1 MKGVLGFL
9 ERAGL
14 VRMEPPSPQDV
25 PEPMAKAPMA
35 PAPTA
40 DSSSTL
46 ADGPAPH
53 GNWSLDWASLYAQA
67 GVPPATYP
75 AERLLR
81 LIDGL
86 SAMDEATRRVALR
99 AMDEADES
107 WTLKDPLDDAQ
118 AKADVLGHH
127 SDRLAQELT
136 ALEHDI
142 GLRLEQVHAGSEQAL
157 GEIRRQI
164 GEMEALMA
172 REAARAAQEV
182 AALEAMRARAREQT
196 AGQRA
201 ALQQQRRALL
211 DLLTRYGVA
220 TEPSKA

>member
-14 VRMEPPSPQDV
+14 VRMEPPSPQDA
-25 PEPMAKAPMA
+25 PEPMAQAPTT
-35 PAPTA
+35 PTPTA
-40 DSSSTL
+40 DSASALTE
-46 ADGPAPH
+46 GPAPQ
-53 GNWSLDWASLYAQA
+53 GSVALDWTALYLQA

-127 SDRLAQELT
+127 GDRLAQELT

-142 GLRLEQVHAGSEQAL
+142 GLRLEQVQASSEQAL
-157 GEIRRQI
+157 GDIRRQI
-164 GEMEALMA
+164 GELEALMA
-172 REAARAAQEV
+172 REATRAAQEV
-182 AALEAMRARAREQT
+182 AALEALRTRAREQT